1 MEGKTARGAS
11 SPANPALH
19 IPEPLSTTSAAIS
32 SSMAELRRATEGE
45 NPLKTLKSFE
55 STSSYQRPLLAVTS
69 SRFLFTSCGSS
80 RGRPLGGARG
90 PHCAQAQTK
99 GNGAAFYHYHIRTW
113 LVLEQLCGYRRHGA
127 RPERQGGT
135 SRENRRPYSQATTP
149 SYSPDNFPYSPR
161 PIRFSP
167 TGLNMQ
173 KD

>member
-32 SSMAELRRATEGE
+32 SSMAELWRATEGGNLLKKHLSLS
-45 NPLKTLKSFE
+45 NPPPPTNGCYS
-55 STSSYQRPLLAVTS
+55 PS

-80 RGRPLGGARG
+80 RSRPLGGARG
-90 PHCAQAQTK
+90 PHCAQVQTK
-99 GNGAAFYHYHIRTW
+99 GNGAGFYHYHIRTW

-135 SRENRRPYSQATTP
+135 SRENRPRYSQATTP
-149 SYSPDNFPYSPR
+149 SYSPDNFLYSLR

>member
-45 NPLKTLKSFE
+45 NPLKHLSL
-55 STSSYQRPLLAVTS
+55 SNPPPPINGRYSPS
-69 SRFLFTSCGSS
+69 SRFLFKSCGSS

-135 SRENRRPYSQATTP
+135 SRENRRRYSQATTP
-149 SYSPDNFPYSPR
+149 SYSPDNFLHSPR

-173 KD
+173 KA